1 MPGTTPAER
10 DALNDLLRRTGAR
23 DQKAFEALYKATSP
37 RLFGVCM
44 RLVGDRAEADE
55 VLQEA
60 YVTVWRRAGSFDP
73 SLSSAFTWL
82 VTVVRNKA
90 IDRLRQRPGTQA
102 ITDMAWEAII
112 DPEPGPS
119 ARAEAGDAY
128 GRLRACLDQLDAPQ
142 RRSIREAF
150 FGGATYNELA
160 DRAKVP
166 LGTMKSW
173 IRRGLIQL
181 RACLGS

>member
-1 MPGTTPAER
+1 MAGTTPQER
-10 DALNDLLRRTGAR
+10 DALNDLLQRTGAR
-23 DQKAFEALYKATSP
+23 DEKAFASLYKATSP

-44 RLVGDRAEADE
+44 RLVGDRAEADDI
-55 VLQEA
+55 LQDA
-60 YVTVWRRAGSFDP
+60 FVTVWRRAASFDP
-73 SLSSAFTWL
+73 TLASAFTWL

-90 IDRLRQRPGTQA
+90 IDRLRQRPAAQA
-102 ITDMAWEAII
+102 ADIDWEAIV
-112 DPEPGPS
+112 DAEPGPAS
-119 ARAEAGDAY
+119 RAEAGEAY
-128 GRLRACLDQLDAPQ
+128 GRLRACLDELDGQQ

-173 IRRGLIQL
+173 IRRGLLQL
-181 RACLGS
+181 RACLGT

>member
-23 DQKAFEALYKATSP
+23 DQRAFEQLYKATSP
-37 RLFGVCM
+37 RLFGVCL

-60 YVTVWRRAGSFDP
+60 FVTIWRRASSFDAT
-73 SLSSAFTWL
+73 LSSAFTWL

-90 IDRLRQRPGTQA
+90 IDRLRQRPGVHVA
-102 ITDMAWEAII
+102 TDIAWESIV
-112 DPEPGPS
+112 DDTPGPS
-119 ARAEAGDAY
+119 SQAEDSQAY
-128 GRLRACLDQLDAPQ
+128 GRLHECLGELEGQQ

-150 FGGATYNELA
+150 FSGATYNELA
-160 DRAKVP
+160 ERAKVP

-173 IRRGLIQL
+173 IRRGLMQL